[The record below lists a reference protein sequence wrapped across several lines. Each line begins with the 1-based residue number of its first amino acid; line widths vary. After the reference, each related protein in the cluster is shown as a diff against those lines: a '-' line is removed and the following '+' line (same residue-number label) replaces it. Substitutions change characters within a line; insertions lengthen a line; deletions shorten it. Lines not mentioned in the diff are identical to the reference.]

1 MSSLGE
7 LLNEINLLR
16 SNPKGY
22 AEKVL
27 KYKSYFDGNI
37 LRIPGTKGGI
47 QTEEGPAAFA
57 EAANFLL
64 SAEPIEE
71 MTPSKGLTG
80 IANDLLSNIQNCE
93 PDELDSIDMNQIIEK
108 YGSFGGNFSRSMQ
121 FGGENA
127 EQVIMNLIVNDGDKS
142 RSQRDSLLDDDLK
155 VVGIAT
161 GKHKYFGNCSIIVS
175 STTFDNILSK
185 DDTQNY

>member
-1 MSSLGE
+1 MTSLGE

-16 SNPKGY
+16 SNPKEY

-37 LRIPGTKGGI
+37 LKIPGTKGRI
-47 QTEEGPAAFA
+47 QTEEGPAAYA

-64 SAEPIEE
+64 SAEPVDE
-71 MTPSKGLTG
+71 MTPSKGLTN
-80 IANDLLSNIQNCE
+80 IANDLLSSVQNCE
-93 PDELDSIDMNQIIEK
+93 PDELDNIDMNQIIEK
-108 YGSFGGNFSRSMQ
+108 YGSFGGNFSRSME